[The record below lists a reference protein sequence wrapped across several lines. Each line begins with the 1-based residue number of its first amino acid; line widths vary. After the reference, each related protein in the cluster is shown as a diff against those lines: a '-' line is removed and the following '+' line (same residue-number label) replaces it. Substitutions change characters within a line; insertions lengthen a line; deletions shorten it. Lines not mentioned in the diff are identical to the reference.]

1 MLLVFLSLAT
11 LSSCGGGLVTH
22 MNKDSVSIQSRH
34 LPAPAGQLQ
43 QPPTAFAFSTSHLFT
58 THISTPV
65 FAHRQPLVGNGHAT
79 TSDT

>member
-65 FAHRQPLVGNGHAT
+65 FAHRQPLIGNGHAT